1 MHNGFVTVNNEKMS
15 KSLNNI
21 LLVDDLIKE
30 TSGEVLRLALLSS
43 HYRQG
48 LDWNDKILH
57 QAKKLLD
64 KLYRTLLELDNIDI
78 SNNDMQK
85 PPKEIIDALCD
96 DLNTPQVMSELNVL
110 IKDLTKKSESE
121 KKAIK
126 KSLISTGKILGILEE
141 NPNDWFKKGATNSEK
156 VEALIQSRNRAREEK
171 NFDLADSIREEL
183 LSIGVEIE
191 DKPSGTTWKTL

>member
-1 MHNGFVTVNNEKMS
+1 M
-15 KSLNNI
+15 
-21 LLVDDLIKE
+21 
-30 TSGEVLRLALLSS
+30 LSS

-156 VEALIQSRNRAREEK
+156 VEALIQSRNKAREEK